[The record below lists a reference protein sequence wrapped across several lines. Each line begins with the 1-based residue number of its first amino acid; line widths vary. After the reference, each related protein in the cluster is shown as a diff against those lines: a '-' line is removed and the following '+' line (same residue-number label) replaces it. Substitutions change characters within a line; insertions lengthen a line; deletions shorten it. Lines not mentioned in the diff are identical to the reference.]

1 MALVSIE
8 QVWPAPQCPTAGK
21 INNIAS
27 FPRRLKSLLIKQSSD
42 GARTASLVPF
52 QALPPCSQALPGNK
66 YLEAVPRFF
75 VSSFPASLLPLP
87 SSFFCLPSE
96 SNSQKSLNHLIT

>member
-27 FPRRLKSLLIKQSSD
+27 FPRRLKSLLIKQSPD
-42 GARTASLVPF
+42 GARTQSLVPLLPF
-52 QALPPCSQALPGNK
+52 QALPACSQALPACSQALPACSQALPACSQALPACSQALPGNK
-66 YLEAVPRFF
+66 YLEA
-75 VSSFPASLLPLP
+75 L
-87 SSFFCLPSE
+87 
-96 SNSQKSLNHLIT
+96 

>member
-27 FPRRLKSLLIKQSSD
+27 FPGRLKSLLLKQSPH
-42 GARTASLVPF
+42 GARTASLVPLF
-52 QALPPCSQALPGNK
+52 PFQALPGNK
-66 YLEAVPRFF
+66 YLEAVPHFQI
-75 VSSFPASLLPLP
+75 V
-87 SSFFCLPSE
+87 
-96 SNSQKSLNHLIT
+96 N

>member
-27 FPRRLKSLLIKQSSD
+27 FPRRLKSLLIKQSPD
-42 GARTASLVPF
+42 GARTQSLVPLLPF
-52 QALPPCSQALPGNK
+52 QALPACSQALPACSQALPACSQAEPGNK
-66 YLEAVPRFF
+66 YLEALPRFL
-75 VSSFPASLLPLP
+75 VSSFPRFLLPSP
-87 SSFFCLPSE
+87 CFCL
-96 SNSQKSLNHLIT
+96 